1 MLAQVVLERIAQTWP
16 DSAVP
21 DRPLLASA
29 RLDSEPTF
37 H

>member
-16 DSAVP
+16 GSAVP
-21 DRPLLASA
+21 DRPLLATA
-29 RLDSEPTF
+29 RLNTEPTF